1 MGKSQKQP
9 FCDRI
14 CDKTGQKRMRG
25 HKFEGFR
32 CGIHQNRSEQRKKD
46 LHFCKSF
53 GADDQIRTG
62 DLILTN
68 GMRCF
73 SKTSISMHYTGFA
86 HIAGRFLYEM
96 QRLQLRLPNDDSPD

>member
-1 MGKSQKQP
+1 MKDSDAESFKNWP
-9 FCDRI
+9 
-14 CDKTGQKRMRG
+14 K
-25 HKFEGFR
+25 
-32 CGIHQNRSEQRKKD
+32 QRKRTRISASP
-46 LHFCKSF
+46 C

-73 SKTSISMHYTGFA
+73 SKTSISMHYTDFA